1 MKNTTALFLI
11 VLAFGLFY
19 TFTKPTYDSAK
30 VLSATALEYKNVLG
44 NIDAIVEARDRLL
57 INYNSIS
64 KAEIERLSKALPKN
78 VDTVRLALDL
88 DNIASR
94 YGISIDEVSLET
106 ESDQNSKEISLGNSG
121 TPYEKVRVLVSF
133 VSNYENFRKFIEDL
147 EKSLRIMDIKTLTF
161 QVGET
166 ALYEH
171 DIVIETYWVK

>member
-1 MKNTTALFLI
+1 MKSTTALFLI

-19 TFTKPTYDSAK
+19 TFTKPTYDGAK
-30 VLSATALEYKNVLG
+30 VLAETSNEYKNILG

-88 DNIASR
+88 DSIAAR
-94 YGISIDEVSLET
+94 YGISIDEVSLDTNSE
-106 ESDQNSKEISLGNSG
+106 QNSREISLGSSG
-121 TPYEKVRVLVSF
+121 TPYERVKVLVSF
-133 VSNYENFRKFIEDL
+133 VSNYDNFRKFLEDL
-147 EKSLRIMDIKTLTF
+147 ERSLRIMDVKTLNF

-171 DIVIETYWVK
+171 EIMIETYWVK